1 MPQHPNA
8 VVKSVLSSPLL
19 TNPNRWLWDVPKKHA
34 HHLIEEQYYSRN
46 KLAANVFAQMLT
58 SVSAVSL
65 DEVIPKGNSIPVP
78 PMVKN
83 AAHAQLVPSFDKSR
97 NEPYRAIINNKHYI
111 EVLLK
116 KPKLAGRYKP
126 ALAAKLGLQ
135 KRAETQFVSDMP
147 SIVENYYKTKIQS
160 LLEQIEITEQNN
172 VEKEAIGNQGILL
185 TAIEQN
191 QPFQWKNGCLEIEK
205 TLFGIENDQVVD
217 FKTQS
222 ELAHLLVA
230 YMDFLN

>member
-1 MPQHPNA
+1 
-8 VVKSVLSSPLL
+8 
-19 TNPNRWLWDVPKKHA
+19 
-34 HHLIEEQYYSRN
+34 
-46 KLAANVFAQMLT
+46 
-58 SVSAVSL
+58 
-65 DEVIPKGNSIPVP
+65 
-78 PMVKN
+78 
-83 AAHAQLVPSFDKSR
+83 PSFDKSR

-172 VEKEAIGNQGILL
+172 VDKEAIGNQGILL
-185 TAIEQN
+185 TTIEQN